1 MGLFKGLQLRA
12 AANWQLALLLN
23 TSQNELNV
31 RAGELG
37 GWGAE
42 GWSPEGAG
50 AGEERKG
57 LKNILAKSTDIPQ
70 GEAQGGSEI

>member
-1 MGLFKGLQLRA
+1 MGLIKGLQLKA

-23 TSQNELNV
+23 ASWNELNV

-42 GWSPEGAG
+42 GWIPQGSG
-50 AGEERKG
+50 AGEERKD
-57 LKNILAKSTDIPQ
+57 LKNTLAKSTDIPQ
-70 GEAQGGSEI
+70 GEIQGGSGI